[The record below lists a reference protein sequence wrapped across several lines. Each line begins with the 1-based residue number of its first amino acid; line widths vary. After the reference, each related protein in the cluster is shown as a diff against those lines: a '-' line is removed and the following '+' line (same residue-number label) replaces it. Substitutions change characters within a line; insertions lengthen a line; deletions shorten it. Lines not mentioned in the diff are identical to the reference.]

1 MFVSV
6 SHIVDIEEVGPC
18 LAASIEW
25 KFDKKRISG
34 SSYLTICI
42 IMVACSYISAKVA
55 SAVKWAEKQHAY
67 IVVFSM
73 FEE

>member
-1 MFVSV
+1 MFATV

-25 KFDKKRISG
+25 EFGKKRIPG

-42 IMVACSYISAKVA
+42 IMVACSYISAKRYLNNQM
-55 SAVKWAEKQHAY
+55 SRKTTRLYSRLQH
-67 IVVFSM
+67 V
-73 FEE
+73 